1 MMSHKMI
8 IRRREDDLLLQCV
21 RSYIDPPEAD
31 RIEGVASQEMDWE
44 YVTQAALAHRVLPLL
59 YYSLHT
65 FCPKVVPNLIMH
77 QLREL
82 YQSNARRNLF
92 LSSELLK
99 LLKLLESHGI
109 GAIAFKG
116 PVLAVYAYGNLS
128 LRQYLD
134 LDILVR
140 KRHFFKAKRVLLCN
154 GYRLW
159 REMTEKQELA
169 LLQSNHAFAFLP
181 EPPTYSVDLHW
192 AIAQPHH
199 ANALDMETLWERV
212 ESISLGGTSV
222 VTFRPEEMM
231 LVLAMHGAKHSWQQL
246 GWICD
251 IAQLVR
257 SRPDL
262 DWKRVIREADETG
275 CMKGLLVALEL
286 VRNVVGGRVPGYV
299 LQKIDRYPRVKAI
312 GRSVTRRLFSEK
324 RGFLMEHFHYIS
336 IVSRLKQRV
345 SDRFVYLLYEWRKTV
360 TPNERDQALVSL
372 PVACSFLY
380 YVVRP
385 VRLTVTYG
393 LSRLIRSAK
402 H

>member
-1 MMSHKMI
+1 MSHKMT
-8 IRRREDDLLLQCV
+8 IRCCEDELLLRCV
-21 RSYIDPPEAD
+21 RSYMNPSGGEH
-31 RIEGVASQEMDWE
+31 IESVVSQDIDWE
-44 YVTQAALAHRVLPLL
+44 RVIQTAVNHRVMPLL
-59 YYSLHT
+59 YQSLHA
-65 FCPKVVPNLIMH
+65 FCPKAVPKIILH
-77 QLREL
+77 RLQEL
-82 YQSNARRNLF
+82 FRSNARRNLF
-92 LSSELLK
+92 LVSELLK

-109 GAIAFKG
+109 VAIAFKG
-116 PVLAVYAYGNLS
+116 PVLAVCAYGNLS
-128 LRQYLD
+128 LRQHID
-134 LDILVR
+134 LDILVQ
-140 KRHFFKAKRVLLCN
+140 KRDLLEAKRVLLSN

-199 ANALDMETLWERV
+199 TNTLDTEALWERV

-231 LVLAMHGAKHSWQQL
+231 LVLAVHGAKHSWQQL

-262 DWKRVIREADETG
+262 DWEQVIREADETG

-324 RGFLMEHFHYIS
+324 RGFLMERFHYIS

-372 PVACSFLY
+372 PVAFSFLY
-380 YVVRP
+380 YVVRS